1 MSCSRDFVITTERLN
16 IVLIICLQMSKG
28 ITVKDVNAHEFVE
41 AYARHLKKQA
51 KIQPIENVDL
61 VKTGIAKEL
70 APYNEDWFYIR
81 CGKQTLFAV

>member
-1 MSCSRDFVITTERLN
+1 M
-16 IVLIICLQMSKG
+16 QMSKG

-41 AYARHLKKQA
+41 AYAKHLKKQA

-81 CGKQTLFAV
+81 CGKQTLFASVFSSN

>member
-1 MSCSRDFVITTERLN
+1 MDVMLINSR
-16 IVLIICLQMSKG
+16 QMSKG

-81 CGKQTLFAV
+81 CGERPYKLDF